1 MPPRRSRLILPLL
14 LAAALLGPAAAGA
27 RVRGEVTGHVQVRSA
42 KAPAKAA
49 TPKQA
54 PAPAP
59 AAPQRCDSTDLQPAP
74 ENVEAIRDA
83 ILCLHNQIR
92 AQNGLPA
99 LRANVRLERAAQGH
113 SAAMVQQ
120 GFFEHTTPD
129 GVSMVDRILGARYAR
144 PWQGWSLGENLA
156 WGTGDLA
163 TPRGAL
169 DAWMNS
175 PGHRVNVLRRTFKEV
190 GVGIAL
196 GVPVNDAAGATYTVD
211 FGVKR

>member
-14 LAAALLGPAAAGA
+14 LGAALLSPAAADA
-27 RVRGEVTGHVQVRSA
+27 AVRAEVTGHVQVRSA

-49 TPKQA
+49 PPKRA
-54 PAPAP
+54 PAQ
-59 AAPQRCDSTDLQPAP
+59 AAQQGCENADLEPTA
-74 ENVEAIRDA
+74 ENVEAVRDA

-92 AQNGLPA
+92 AQNGLPP
-99 LRANVRLERAAQGH
+99 LRANARLERAAQGH
-113 SAAMVQQ
+113 SGTMVQNR
-120 GFFEHTTPD
+120 FFEHTTPD
-129 GVSMVDRILGARYAR
+129 GVSMVDRIMRTRYAR

-156 WGTGDLA
+156 WGTGELA

-169 DAWMNS
+169 DAWMSS
-175 PGHRVNVLRRTFKEV
+175 PGHRVNVLRRSFKEV

-196 GVPVNDAAGATYTVD
+196 GIPVSDAAGATYTVD